1 MFTNGFMKS
10 ETKPVIGISGPDKG
24 GYGGWFFTALSVRL
38 AGGKPLRITPSKPAE
53 ITDIDGL
60 ILGGG
65 ADVAPEKYGQERLDT
80 EDLKKKNRN
89 LIEWILTLL
98 FFPVYFL
105 GRYFSSTKSASVD
118 ENRDKLEFRLLDH
131 ALKNEKPVLGICRG
145 MQLIN
150 IHFRGSLHQDIRNY
164 YTETPQITS
173 VLPKKKVII
182 KSGSA
187 LERITG
193 GTECEVNALHNQAI
207 KVPGEGIEIIAREK
221 VTEIIQGIEHNKKS
235 NIIGVQWHP
244 EYLIQL
250 KSQRNIF
257 KFLVNEAKSSR
268 K

>member
-1 MFTNGFMKS
+1 MMSGRKS
-10 ETKPVIGISGPDKG
+10 VIGITGPDKG
-24 GYGGWFFTALSVRL
+24 GFGAWFFTALSVRL
-38 AGGKPLRITPSKPAE
+38 AGGKPLRITPKTPADV
-53 ITDIDGL
+53 TAIDGL

-65 ADVAPEKYGQERLDT
+65 ADVAPEKYGQERLHT
-80 EDLKKKNRN
+80 EDFKKRNRTFV
-89 LIEWILTLL
+89 EWILTLL

-105 GRYFSSTKSASVD
+105 GRYIASTKSASVD
-118 ENRDKLEFRLLDH
+118 ENRDNLELRLLEE
-131 ALKNEKPVLGICRG
+131 ALKDEKPVLGICRG

-187 LERITG
+187 LEKITG

-207 KVPGEGIEIIAREK
+207 KVAGEGIEIIAREK
-221 VTEIIQGIEHNKKS
+221 ETEIIQGIEHREIP

-250 KSQRNIF
+250 KSQRKLFIF
-257 KFLVNEAKSSR
+257 IVEKSSV
-268 K
+268 